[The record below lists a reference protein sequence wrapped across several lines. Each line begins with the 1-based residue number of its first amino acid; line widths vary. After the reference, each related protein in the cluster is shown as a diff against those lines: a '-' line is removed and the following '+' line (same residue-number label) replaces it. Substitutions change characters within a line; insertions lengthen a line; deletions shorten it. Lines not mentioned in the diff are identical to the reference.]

1 MEDRITLKASA
12 PWLSTPSA
20 LLLASNGR
28 TFEIEVCSFML
39 AYLFCVLLFACQR
52 CEN

>member
-28 TFEIEVCSFML
+28 TFEIEVCSLML
-39 AYLFCVLLFACQR
+39 ALLILCIAVCVSMV
-52 CEN
+52 